1 MITKQEYLE
10 ILLGLPTATI
20 ERSAANP
27 TIYMT
32 RVHVLLHYVALRR
45 RGVTT

>member
-20 ERSAANP
+20 QRSAANP

-32 RVHVLLHYVALRR
+32 RVHVLLHYVVLRR
-45 RGVTT
+45 RGVML